1 MNSACLLAAANVAS
15 RRNANSKPSLSS
27 NKKESFVLKVQKQYY
42 FEPRRYVTQ
51 QQEPV
56 IFTDAPLAPST
67 VNYTSV
73 PAKTLMAVHDFA
85 IPASIA
91 ICSDFHSYVED
102 NFDLFTSI
110 NTWQVYDVQII
121 NEYVN
126 WVRVYCGLTIDS
138 SVNYSVKYYWNL
150 NLIGED

>member
-1 MNSACLLAAANVAS
+1 MNIACLFGAASAAA
-15 RRNANSKPSLSS
+15 RRNSKSVQKY
-27 NKKESFVLKVQKQYY
+27 NKKENFVLKVQKRYY
-42 FEPRRYVTQ
+42 FEYRRYITE
-51 QQEPV
+51 QEP
-56 IFTDAPLAPST
+56 ITFTDAPLAPST
-67 VNYTSV
+67 INYVSV

-126 WVRVYCGLTIDS
+126 WVREYCGLTVDS
-138 SVNYSVKYYWNL
+138 SVNYSVKYYWDL
-150 NLIGED
+150 DVIRED